1 MIRKEDL
8 QSATVLFARFAKPY
22 WHLLALLVV
31 TSMAAG
37 LLMSLRPLVLAPAMD
52 SAFLSSTQPAT
63 AFAELNLNNLGAF
76 ALALLGLDAAGSRF
90 SLLLVIVLLFIG
102 VVVISAGVNFLAL
115 QLMRWI
121 RTELANDIQASMHKH
136 ILSLSMPFFVRQRGG
151 ELSNRFV
158 TDVVYTAQSFDPII
172 RGLLESTIQILIYGT
187 ILIKT
192 DQSMAIMLAGVI
204 LAQMGITRYLQY
216 KVRTLTAQ
224 SFDAYARI
232 SGLVHEMV
240 QTIRVV
246 KSFCSERFEHQRL
259 ASELRGL
266 KSTALMYGL
275 YKNSEIPLR
284 DIANGIAMGS
294 VLLVAFISLSAGRLT
309 ASGFVM
315 FVLIAT
321 QTIIP
326 FSKIGEALVQLQGFL
341 GSSTRVL
348 EILNVR
354 PTVLDGTREA
364 PPFISEMCLE
374 KVSFAYQPGIPVLS
388 DITLTIARGAMVAVV
403 GPSGAGKST
412 LADLILRLY
421 DPIAGSVTYDGIDV
435 RQFSQ
440 ESYRRHFGVVS
451 QECLLVNARVI
462 DNIAYGRELKMDEA
476 VRAARIANAEEFILQ
491 FPEGYDTVVGDRGI
505 RLSGGQR
512 QRIAIARAVYGHPEI
527 LILDEATSSLDSE
540 SEQHVQAAM
549 DRVIEGIT
557 AVVIAHR
564 LSTVLKADKIVVL
577 NQGRIEA
584 IGSHGELLRENTLYA
599 RLYAAQF
606 YEERGV

>member
-1 MIRKEDL
+1 M
-8 QSATVLFARFAKPY
+8 V
-22 WHLLALLVV
+22 
-31 TSMAAG
+31 AG
-37 LLMSLRPLVLAPAMD
+37 FLMSLRPLVLAPAMD
-52 SAFLSSTQPAT
+52 SAFLSSAQPVT
-63 AFAELNLNNLGAF
+63 SLAELNLNNLGSFLLAF
-76 ALALLGLDAAGSRF
+76 LGMDAAGSRF
-90 SLLLVIVLLFIG
+90 SLLLIIVLLFIG

-172 RGLLESTIQILIYGT
+172 RGFLESTIQILIYGV

-192 DQSMAIMLAGVI
+192 DKYMAIMLAGVI

-216 KVRTLTAQ
+216 KIRNLTTQ

-240 QTIRVV
+240 QAIRVV

-259 ASELRGL
+259 VSELRGL

-284 DIANGIAMGS
+284 DIANGIAMGA

-315 FVLIAT
+315 FVLIAS
-321 QTIIP
+321 QAIIP
-326 FSKIGEALVQLQGFL
+326 FSKIGEAFVQLQGFL

-354 PTVLDGTREA
+354 PTVLDGDREA
-364 PPFISEMCLE
+364 KPFTSEICLE
-374 KVSFAYQPGIPVLS
+374 KASFSYQPGMPVLS
-388 DITLTIARGAMVAVV
+388 DISLNIPRGAMVAVV

-421 DPIAGSVTYDGIDV
+421 DPTSGSVTYDGIDV
-435 RQFSQ
+435 RQFRQ

-451 QECLLVNARVI
+451 QECLLFNARVI
-462 DNIAYGRELKMDEA
+462 ENIAYGRELNMSEV

-491 FPEGYDTVVGDRGI
+491 FPDGYDTVVGDRGI

-540 SEQHVQAAM
+540 SEQQVQAAM
-549 DRVIEGIT
+549 DRVIQGIT

-564 LSTVLKADKIVVL
+564 LSTIMKADKIVVL

-584 IGSHGELLRENTLYA
+584 IGSHQELISGSELYR
-599 RLYAAQF
+599 RLYTSQF
-606 YEERGV
+606 LAGAEDAKAER

>member
-8 QSATVLFARFAKPY
+8 HSAAVLFARFAKPY
-22 WHLLALLVV
+22 WRLLALLVV

-37 LLMSLRPLVLAPAMD
+37 FLMSLRPLVLAPAMD
-52 SAFLSSTQPAT
+52 SAFLSSAQPVT
-63 AFAELNLNNLGAF
+63 SLAELNLNNLGSFLLAF
-76 ALALLGLDAAGSRF
+76 LGMDAAVSRF

-158 TDVVYTAQSFDPII
+158 VDVVYTAQSFDPII
-172 RGLLESTIQILIYGT
+172 RGFLESTIQILIYGA

-192 DQSMAIMLAGVI
+192 DKYMAIMLAGVI

-216 KVRTLTAQ
+216 KVRNLTTQ

-259 ASELRGL
+259 MSELRGL
-266 KSTALMYGL
+266 KSTSLMYGL
-275 YKNSEIPLR
+275 YKNSETPLR
-284 DIANGIAMGS
+284 DIANGIAIGS

-315 FVLIAT
+315 FVLIAS

-326 FSKIGEALVQLQGFL
+326 FSKIGEAFVQLQGFL

-354 PTVLDGTREA
+354 PTVLDGDREA
-364 PPFISEMCLE
+364 KPFMSEICLE
-374 KVSFAYQPGIPVLS
+374 KASFSYQPGMPVLS
-388 DITLTIARGAMVAVV
+388 DISLNIPRGAMVAVV

-421 DPIAGSVTYDGIDV
+421 DPTSGSVTYDGIDV

-451 QECLLVNARVI
+451 QECLLFNARVI
-462 DNIAYGRELKMDEA
+462 ENIAYGRELNMSEA

-491 FPEGYDTVVGDRGI
+491 FPDGYDTVVGDRGI

-540 SEQHVQAAM
+540 SEQQVQAAM

-557 AVVIAHR
+557 AIVIAHR

-584 IGSHGELLRENTLYA
+584 IGTHAELLRENELYK
-599 RLYAAQF
+599 RLHAAQF
-606 YEERGV
+606 RE